1 MKVTTK
7 IDGDKMDINTYLNR
21 KFSIACNTQQQ
32 QAMEHVK
39 GPAIVLA
46 VAGSGKTTTLVSR
59 TANLI
64 LNHGIHPEEI
74 YTMTFSKASAR
85 DMEQRFEELFGGEV
99 QGRPNFST
107 IHSFAFRIV
116 KFVFRQKKRRLSIL
130 EEESKNPKEKTKTAV
145 LGALFQKYN
154 GEYPTEEKIEN
165 LVTKLSFVKNRMIP
179 YDQLKEHE
187 VVEDLPNFEK
197 IYKDYEIY
205 KKQRDVIDYD
215 DMLILALKILQN
227 SMDLLQRCRR
237 IYPFIQVDEFQDT
250 SPLQFEIIKTLAFP
264 ENNLFVVGDDDQG
277 IYSWRGTDSKIML
290 DFPRIYKEA
299 KVYFMEE
306 NFRSTPELVGLAN
319 SLIIKNKDRY
329 GKKSFTKNPSDP
341 GITKRVYRDEKD
353 QLQGILQELKGEEDL
368 QRVAILFRNNVSAIP
383 LIKALHKEGLPFY
396 IRDYRNK
403 FFNHWVI
410 QDLKA
415 YMAVAMDPGDL
426 AAFNRIY
433 YKNEAYL
440 SKKLMFYTEE
450 ILRKRKNMTNIFDAM
465 LSYPGLK
472 RYQGQR
478 IEKIQRGFASL
489 KEKKGGNIIGFI
501 EQELGYGDF
510 LDRKSDH
517 SGASMENGKGILDT
531 VRALTEDL
539 ESIQGFEGVME
550 AFKEILEQGKRNFG
564 KGVTLTTVHSAKGLE
579 FPKVYVMDLM
589 NEVFPSAGSLK
600 KYKDHGDADS
610 LEEERRLFYVALTR
624 AKSRLLL
631 MTMEKRYGAAVQPSC
646 FLEEIKGSLKSR
658 SWKNQWKARLFQ
670 RDQTKTVRPEENF
683 PPKVNREIHHK
694 KFGKGIIIEII
705 DEDRINVRFQDFGE
719 KVLHLQYLMDKDLIR
734 F

>member
-1 MKVTTK
+1 
-7 IDGDKMDINTYLNR
+7 MDINNYLNK
-21 KFSIACNTQQQ
+21 KFSILCNSQQL

-64 LNHGIHPEEI
+64 LNHGVHPEEI

-85 DMEQRFEELFGGEV
+85 DMEQRFEELFGKEV
-99 QGRPNFST
+99 KGRPNFST

-116 KFVFRQKKRRLSIL
+116 KFVFQQKKRQLSIL

-179 YDQLKEHE
+179 FDQLKDHE
-187 VVEDLPNFEK
+187 VAGELPNFEK

-215 DMLILALKILQN
+215 DMLMLALKILQN

-277 IYSWRGTDSKIML
+277 IYSWRGTDPKIML
-290 DFPRIYKEA
+290 DFPDIYKEA

-306 NFRSTPELVGLAN
+306 NFRSTAELVKLAN
-319 SLIIKNKDRY
+319 RLIEKNKDRY
-329 GKKSFTKNPSDP
+329 RKKSFTKNPSNP
-341 GITKRVYRDEKD
+341 GIMKKVYRDEND
-353 QLQGILQELKGEEDL
+353 QIQGILQELKEEEDL
-368 QRVAILFRNNVSAIP
+368 QSVAILFRNNVSAIP
-383 LIKALHKEGLPFY
+383 LIKALHKEALPFY

-426 AAFNRIY
+426 SAFNRVY
-433 YKNEAYL
+433 YKNDAYL
-440 SKKLMFYTEE
+440 SKKLMYYTEE
-450 ILRKRKNMTNIFDAM
+450 MLRKRTSLTNIFDAM
-465 LSYPGLK
+465 LTYPGLK

-478 IEKIQRGFASL
+478 IEKMQRGLEDLS
-489 KEKKGGNIIGFI
+489 KKKGEEIITFI
-501 EQELGYGDF
+501 EQELGYGHF
-510 LDRKSDH
+510 LERKSDH

-539 ESIQGFEGVME
+539 DNIHGFDGVME
-550 AFKEILEQGKRNFG
+550 EFKGILEQGKRNFG
-564 KGVTLTTVHSAKGLE
+564 KGVTLSTVHSAKGLE
-579 FPKVYVMDLM
+579 FQKVYVMDLM
-589 NEVFPSAGSLK
+589 DDVFPSAGSLK
-600 KYKDHGDADS
+600 KSKDQREKAS
-610 LEEERRLFYVALTR
+610 LEEERRLFYVAVTR
-624 AKSRLLL
+624 AKTRLLL
-631 MTMEKRYGAAVQPSC
+631 LTMEKRYGAAVQPSC
-646 FLEEIKGSLKSR
+646 FLEEIKGDLKSR
-658 SWKNQWKARLFQ
+658 SWKNQWKDRLFE
-670 RDQTKTVRPEENF
+670 RDHKKSQKIPMDNL
-683 PPKVNREIHHK
+683 PGINREIYHK
-694 KFGKGIIIEII
+694 KFGKGIITEII
-705 DEDRINVRFQDFGE
+705 DEDRITVYFQDVGE
-719 KVLHLQYLMDKDLIR
+719 KILHLQYLMDKDLIS

>member
-1 MKVTTK
+1 
-7 IDGDKMDINTYLNR
+7 MDINNYLNK
-21 KFSIACNTQQQ
+21 KFSILCNTQQQ

-64 LNHGIHPEEI
+64 LNHGVHPEEI

-85 DMEQRFEELFGGEV
+85 DMAQRFEELFGEEV
-99 QGRPNFST
+99 NGLPNFST

-116 KFVFRQKKRRLSIL
+116 KFVFKQKKRQISIL
-130 EEESKNPKEKTKTAV
+130 EEESKNPGEKSKTAV

-179 YDQLKEHE
+179 YDQLKNHE
-187 VVEDLPNFEK
+187 AVGEILNFEK

-205 KKQRDVIDYD
+205 KKQKDVIDYD

-237 IYPFIQVDEFQDT
+237 IYPYIQVDEFQDT

-264 ENNLFVVGDDDQG
+264 GNNLFVVGDDDQG
-277 IYSWRGTDSKIML
+277 IYSWRGTDPKIML
-290 DFPRIYKEA
+290 DFPEIYKEA

-306 NFRSTPELVGLAN
+306 NFRSTPELVNLAN
-319 SLIIKNKDRY
+319 SLIEKNKDRY
-329 GKKSFTKNPSDP
+329 RKKSFTKNPSNP

-353 QLQGILQELKGEEDL
+353 QLQGILQELKAEENLGD
-368 QRVAILFRNNVSAIP
+368 VAILFRNNVSAIP
-383 LIKALHKEGLPFY
+383 LIKALHNEALPFY

-415 YMAVAMDPGDL
+415 FMAVAMDPGDL
-426 AAFNRIY
+426 SSFNRIY
-433 YKNEAYL
+433 YKNDAYL
-440 SKKLMFYTEE
+440 SKKMMFFTEE
-450 ILRKRKNMTNIFDAM
+450 MLRKRSSLTNIFEAM
-465 LSYPGLK
+465 LSYPGMK

-478 IEKIQRGFASL
+478 IEKIQRGFESL
-489 KEKKGGNIIGFI
+489 GGKKGEEIIRFI
-501 EQELGYGDF
+501 EENLGYGDF
-510 LDRKSDH
+510 LERKSDH
-517 SGASMENGKGILDT
+517 SGASMENGRGILDT
-531 VRALTEDL
+531 VRALTADL
-539 ESIQGFEGVME
+539 ESISGFDASME
-550 AFKEILEQGKRNFG
+550 EFKEILEQGKRNFG

-589 NEVFPSAGSLK
+589 NEVFPSADSLK
-600 KYKDHGDADS
+600 KSREQKDEAC

-624 AKSRLLL
+624 AKTRLLL
-631 MTMEKRYGAAVQPSC
+631 LSMEKRYGAVVEPSR
-646 FLEEIKGSLKSR
+646 FLEEIRGNLKSR
-658 SWKNQWKARLFQ
+658 NWKNQWKARLFQ
-670 RDQTKTVRPEENF
+670 RIEKSSGKVQGKEFQTL
-683 PPKVNREIHHK
+683 NREIYHK
-694 KFGKGIIIEII
+694 TFGRGIITEFHE
-705 DEDRINVRFQDFGE
+705 EDRITVRFHEGGE
-719 KVLHLQYLMDKDLIR
+719 KVLHLQYLMEKDLIR

>member
-1 MKVTTK
+1 MKLTTK
-7 IDGDKMDINTYLNR
+7 IDGDKMNINTYLN
-21 KFSIACNTQQQ
+21 KNFSIACNTQQQ

-64 LNHGIHPEEI
+64 LNHGINPEEI

-85 DMEQRFEELFGGEV
+85 DMEQRFKELFGGVVE
-99 QGRPNFST
+99 GRPNFST

-116 KFVFRQKKRRLSIL
+116 KFVFQQKKRRLSIL
-130 EEESKNPKEKTKTAV
+130 EEESKNPKEKSKTAV

-179 YDQLKEHE
+179 YDQLKDHE
-187 VVEDLPNFEK
+187 AVGDILNFEK

-250 SPLQFEIIKTLAFP
+250 SPLQFEIIKTLSFP

-277 IYSWRGTDSKIML
+277 IYSWRGTDPKIML
-290 DFPRIYKEA
+290 DFPEIYKQA

-306 NFRSTPELVGLAN
+306 NFRSTPELVDMAN
-319 SLIIKNKDRY
+319 SVIVKNRDRY
-329 GKKSFTKNPSDP
+329 RKKSFTKNPSDP
-341 GITKRVYRDEKD
+341 GITKKVYRDEKD
-353 QLQGILQELKGEEDL
+353 QLLGILHELKEEEDL
-368 QRVAILFRNNVSAIP
+368 RSVAILFRNNVSAIP
-383 LIKALHKEGLPFY
+383 LIKVLHKEGLPFY

-403 FFNHWVI
+403 FFSHWVI

-415 YMAVAMDPGDL
+415 YMAVAMDSRNL

-440 SKKLMFYTEE
+440 SKKLMYYTEE
-450 ILRKRKNMTNIFDAM
+450 ILRKRKDLTNIFEAM
-465 LSYPGLK
+465 LTYPGLK

-478 IEKIQRGFASL
+478 IEKIQRGFEFL
-489 KEKKGGNIIGFI
+489 RQKKGEEIVTFI

-539 ESIQGFEGVME
+539 ENIQGFEAVME
-550 AFKEILEQGKRNFG
+550 EFKGVLEEGKRNFG

-589 NEVFPSAGSLK
+589 NDVFPSAGSLK
-600 KYKDHGDADS
+600 KSKDHGEEAL
-610 LEEERRLFYVALTR
+610 LEEERRLFYVAITR
-624 AKSRLLL
+624 AKSQLFLL
-631 MTMEKRYGAAVQPSC
+631 TMEKRYGAPVQPSF
-646 FLEEIKGSLKSR
+646 FLEEIKGNLTSR
-658 SWKNQWKARLFQ
+658 NWKNQWKARLFQ
-670 RDQTKTVRPEENF
+670 REHKKPERIGENS
-683 PPKVNREIHHK
+683 PPRINREIHHK

-705 DEDRINVRFQDFGE
+705 DEDRIAVRFQDAGE
-719 KVLHLQYLMDKDLIR
+719 KILHLQYLMEKDLIS

>member
-1 MKVTTK
+1 
-7 IDGDKMDINTYLNR
+7 MDMNEYLHN
-21 KFSIACNTQQQ
+21 KFSITCNPQQK
-32 QAMEHVK
+32 QAMEHVE

-64 LNHGIHPEEI
+64 LNHGVNPEEI

-85 DMEQRFEELFGGEV
+85 DMEQRFRELFGKEV
-99 QGRPNFST
+99 QGSPNFST

-116 KFVFRQKKRRLSIL
+116 KFVFQQKKRRLSIL
-130 EEESKNPKEKTKTAV
+130 EEESKNPKEKSKTAV

-179 YDQLKEHE
+179 YDQLKDHE
-187 VVEDLPNFEK
+187 TVADIPNFEK
-197 IYKDYEIY
+197 IYKDYETY

-227 SMDLLQRCRR
+227 SMELLQRCRR

-277 IYSWRGTDSKIML
+277 IYSWRGTDPKIML
-290 DFPRIYKEA
+290 DFPEIYKEA

-306 NFRSTPELVGLAN
+306 NFRSTPELVDLAN
-319 SLIIKNKDRY
+319 SLIEKNKERY
-329 GKKSFTKNPSDP
+329 HKKSFTKNPSDP
-341 GITKRVYRDEKD
+341 GITKEVYRDEKH
-353 QLQGILQELKGEEDL
+353 QLEGILQDLRDEGDPKG
-368 QRVAILFRNNVSAIP
+368 VAILFRNNVSAIP
-383 LIKALHKEGLPFY
+383 LIKALHKEGLLFY

-415 YMAVAMDPGDL
+415 FMAVAQDPGDL
-426 AAFNRIY
+426 ASFNRIY
-433 YKNEAYL
+433 YKNDAYI
-440 SKKLMFYTEE
+440 SKKMMVYTEE
-450 ILRKRKNMTNIFDAM
+450 VLRKRENMTDIFDVM
-465 LSYPGLK
+465 LTYPGLK

-478 IEKIQRGFASL
+478 IEKIQQGL
-489 KEKKGGNIIGFI
+489 KTLRKQKGEEIVTFI
-501 EQELGYGDF
+501 EEELGYGDF
-510 LDRKSDH
+510 LERKSDH
-517 SGASMENGKGILDT
+517 SGASVENGKGILDT
-531 VRALTEDL
+531 VRALCEDL
-539 ESIQGFEGVME
+539 ESTIEFEQEIEGFKDV
-550 AFKEILEQGKRNFG
+550 LEQGKRNFG

-579 FPKVYVMDLM
+579 FSKVYIMDLM
-589 NEVFPSAGSLK
+589 DEVFPSAGSLK
-600 KYKDHGDADS
+600 KFGDHGEVAL

-624 AKSRLLL
+624 AKSRLCLL
-631 MTMEKRYGAAVQPSC
+631 TMEKRYGAPVKPSC
-646 FLEEIKGSLKSR
+646 FLQEIKGSMKSR
-658 SWKNQWKARLFQ
+658 NWKHQWRERLFHRGSRMSEKAQ
-670 RDQTKTVRPEENF
+670 ESPGKTL
-683 PPKVNREIHHK
+683 NREIYHE
-694 KFGKGIIIEII
+694 KFGRGRIIKVH
-705 DEDRINVRFQDFGE
+705 DEDRITVRFQQGGE
-719 KVLHLQYLMDKDLIR
+719 KVLHLQYLMDKNLLR

>member
-1 MKVTTK
+1 
-7 IDGDKMDINTYLNR
+7 MDMNDYLNK
-21 KFSIACNTQQQ
+21 KFSIVCNPQQK

-64 LNHGIHPEEI
+64 LNHGINPEEI

-85 DMEQRFEELFGGEV
+85 DMEQRFRELFGKEI

-116 KFVFRQKKRRLSIL
+116 KFVFQQKKRRLSIL

-179 YDQLKEHE
+179 YDQLKDHE
-187 VVEDLPNFEK
+187 TVGDIPNFEK
-197 IYKDYEIY
+197 IYKDYETY
-205 KKQRDVIDYD
+205 KKQREVIDYD
-215 DMLILALKILQN
+215 DMLVLALKILQN

-264 ENNLFVVGDDDQG
+264 KNNLFVVGDDDQG
-277 IYSWRGTDSKIML
+277 IYSWRGTDPKIML
-290 DFPRIYKEA
+290 DFPEIYREA

-306 NFRSTPELVGLAN
+306 NFRSTPELVALAN
-319 SLIIKNKDRY
+319 GLIEKNKERY
-329 GKKSFTKNPSDP
+329 HKKSFTKNPSDP
-341 GITKRVYRDEKD
+341 GIIQKVYRDEKG
-353 QLQGILQELKGEEDL
+353 QLEGILQELRGEKNPESA
-368 QRVAILFRNNVSAIP
+368 AILFRNNVSAIP
-383 LIKALHKEGLPFY
+383 LIKALHKEGMPFY

-415 YMAVAMDPGDL
+415 FMAVAVDPGDL
-426 AAFNRIY
+426 TAFNRIY
-433 YKNEAYL
+433 YKNDAYL
-440 SKKLMFYTEE
+440 SKKMMLYTEE
-450 ILRKRKNMTNIFDAM
+450 VLRKRKNMTNIFDAM
-465 LSYPGLK
+465 LTYPGIK
-472 RYQGQR
+472 RYQSQR
-478 IEKIQRGFASL
+478 IEKIQRGL
-489 KEKKGGNIIGFI
+489 KALGRKKGEEIVTFI
-501 EQELGYGDF
+501 EEDLGYGQF
-510 LDRKSDH
+510 LERKSDH

-531 VRALTEDL
+531 VRALCEDL
-539 ESIQGFEGVME
+539 ESITDFEEIIEG
-550 AFKEILEQGKRNFG
+550 FKEVLEQGKRNFG

-589 NEVFPSAGSLK
+589 DEVFPSAGSLK
-600 KYKDHGDADS
+600 KSDEQGENAL

-624 AKSRLLL
+624 AKSRLNLL
-631 MTMEKRYGAAVQPSC
+631 TMEKRYGAPVKPSR
-646 FLEEIKGSLKSR
+646 FLQEIKGDIRNR
-658 SWKNQWKARLFQ
+658 SWKNQWKDRLFQ
-670 RDQTKTVRPEENF
+670 RDEKESDKSNGNPLKT
-683 PPKVNREIHHK
+683 VNREIFHE
-694 KFGKGIIIEII
+694 KFGKGRIIKIH
-705 DEDRINVRFQDFGE
+705 DEDRITVRFQQGGE
-719 KVLHLQYLMDKDLIR
+719 KILHLQYLMDKDLVR